1 MITRRCS
8 SPDGRDRLVDLVRAA
23 SIGAVVLG
31 HWLVTHLE
39 WNGSELVLSSPLETV
54 PEMWPLS
61 WLLQVMPLFFL
72 VGGFSNRRSWE
83 STRGRGEGYA
93 AFVDRRLH
101 RLLLPTGVFVA
112 ILTVV
117 AAVLWPL
124 DGGGLGDAAAIVFQ
138 PIWFLGIYVV
148 VIALTPITLRWHHRA
163 GWRAPAV
170 LLGVVTVI
178 DLVRFAGGVGWV
190 GYLNVFAVW
199 VLIHQV
205 GYFWEEIRPRT
216 GPALAVSAGGLGA
229 LALLTAV
236 GPYPLPMVGV
246 PGAEVS
252 NMNPPNLTIVALA
265 CAQIGVL
272 ALAAPRLRRG
282 LERPR
287 VWRSVVAVNLS
298 IMTVFLWH
306 QAALLTVSRAVLP
319 LGVPQP
325 EPGSSAWW
333 LTRPAWLGGAALLLA
348 AIVALVGRFER
359 RPAPPPIPDTPLTR
373 RAGVAAIA
381 LSAIGLLVLAGTTVT
396 RLLEPQTAVGLRIV
410 PVMGAIHLVVVAIL
424 VRGLHST
431 EPTRLRRAV
440 VVAAGVIALLA
451 AALALRGLMA
461 TALIEGGAAV
471 AVLAVAPAPG
481 SSSPGSPAG
490 AESRS
495 RREPDR
501 APRR

>member
-1 MITRRCS
+1 MSRT
-8 SPDGRDRLVDLVRAA
+8 PAAAPLGRDRLVDLVRAA

-31 HWLVTHLE
+31 HWLVTNLE
-39 WNGSELVLSSPLETV
+39 WDGSELIISSPLETV

-112 ILTVV
+112 ILTAV
-117 AAVLWPL
+117 AVALWPL

-148 VIALTPITLRWHHRA
+148 VIALTPLTLRWHDRA
-163 GWRAPAV
+163 GWRAPAI
-170 LLGVVTVI
+170 LLGAVAVI

-190 GYLNVFAVW
+190 GYLNVIVVW

-205 GYFWEEIRPRT
+205 GYVWEEARLRP
-216 GPALAVSAGGLGA
+216 GPALATAAAGLGM

-265 CAQIGVL
+265 AAQTGFL
-272 ALAAPRLRRG
+272 ALAAPALRRW

-287 VWRSVVAVNLS
+287 VWRGVVAVNLA

-333 LTRPAWLGGAALLLA
+333 LTRPAWLAAAALLLA

-359 RPAPPPIPDTPLTR
+359 RPAPPPIVDTPLTR

-396 RLLEPQTAVGLRIV
+396 RLLEPQSAIGVRIV
-410 PVMGAIHLVVVAIL
+410 PAMGAVHLVVVAIL
-424 VRGLHST
+424 VRGLHSAGV
-431 EPTRLRRAV
+431 TRLRQSV
-440 VVAAGVIALLA
+440 VVGAAAVAALA
-451 AALALRGLMA
+451 AALALQGL
-461 TALIEGGAAV
+461 TAAAAIEGVVAV
-471 AVLAVAPAPG
+471 AVLAVAAAPG
-481 SSSPGSPAG
+481 SSSPGSPPG
-490 AESRS
+490 PESRS
-495 RREPDR
+495 RREPVR
-501 APRR
+501 ARRR